1 MNFNALLLDL
11 IVLIVFI
18 WEIRRGYRIGFM
30 RVLIECISWIA
41 VLVLAS
47 MLSYFVAGPVYDT
60 FFSGGITDA
69 IASAL
74 TQNTTP
80 EALAASLEETLA
92 SLPSAAA
99 SAVQFLLDQMQVD
112 LSAVTGAEAVELAGS
127 VAELVVRP
135 ILVSAIQFCAFLL
148 FFVLG
153 MVVFHIIAVGFGM
166 FNSIPLVGGV
176 NRLLGGFL
184 GLVKG
189 GVIVCLLLAA
199 LQLYLTVESGG
210 PISSDDVESS
220 FLAGTLY
227 EHNPISGFL
236 GR

>member
-1 MNFNALLLDL
+1 M
-11 IVLIVFI
+11 
-18 WEIRRGYRIGFM
+18 
-30 RVLIECISWIA
+30 
-41 VLVLAS
+41 
-47 MLSYFVAGPVYDT
+47 
-60 FFSGGITDA
+60 
-69 IASAL
+69 
-74 TQNTTP
+74 
-80 EALAASLEETLA
+80 
-92 SLPSAAA
+92 
-99 SAVQFLLDQMQVD
+99 QFLLDQMQVD
-112 LSAVTGAEAVELAGS
+112 LSAVTGAEAVELDGS

-176 NRLLGGFL
+176 NRMLGGFL

-210 PISSDDVESS
+210 PISSADVESS

-227 EHNPISGFL
+227 EHNPLSGFL